1 MLFDQLGELVGA
13 RKDRGEVDRVLDR
26 LAGKVAD
33 AGTREL
39 RDRLVLA
46 LARGERRAGGRLG
59 SGAGAT
65 GPGARLVVDMIGAAR
80 TTVLD
85 ERASETARAGEA
97 VVRLVLLDPVE
108 SGSVL
113 VKLLDPREVPA
124 VQVSAVRGLAEIGS
138 ADAGG
143 ILLPRLRGFE
153 PSVRAAAVQ
162 TMLSRADWHEG
173 AAQAVSGDGRAGGR
187 ARA

>member
-1 MLFDQLGELVGA
+1 MTQGDGDRRSLGDDPAAVLFDQLGELVGA

-65 GPGARLVVDMIGAAR
+65 DL
-80 TTVLD
+80 
-85 ERASETARAGEA
+85 E
-97 VVRLVLLDPVE
+97 
-108 SGSVL
+108 
-113 VKLLDPREVPA
+113 
-124 VQVSAVRGLAEIGS
+124 LAWS
-138 ADAGG
+138 W
-143 ILLPRLRGFE
+143 
-153 PSVRAAAVQ
+153 
-162 TMLSRADWHEG
+162 T
-173 AAQAVSGDGRAGGR
+173 
-187 ARA
+187 